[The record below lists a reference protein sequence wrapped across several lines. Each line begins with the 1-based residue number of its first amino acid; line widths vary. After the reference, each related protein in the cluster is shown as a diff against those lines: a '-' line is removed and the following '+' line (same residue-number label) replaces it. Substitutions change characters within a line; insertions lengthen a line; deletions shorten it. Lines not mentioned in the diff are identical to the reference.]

1 MYKQEEPEVN
11 IEQILERI
19 RSFFNRFRLGGG
31 AFTIVFLIL
40 GAAAVAWVGTGFYTV
55 QPGERAAVR
64 FFGEY
69 IVGSSEA
76 FLGGSG
82 SGLHWYWPAPI
93 GTRAKVQV
101 DEVRRLEL
109 GVRGGTTIPEEAF
122 MITGNENIV
131 DVQMLIQYDI
141 KDIEQFLFRIV
152 DPTGLTIKDAAETSL
167 RQVVGSRDID
177 DVLTTEKEAVQAETR
192 ALLQGLLDSYQAGIS
207 IREVKLLNVNP
218 PPEVRDAFD
227 DVVRAREDKERIR
240 NLAEAYEEDILP
252 RARGDAKRFIEE
264 AEGFRAE
271 RVNKATGDSQRFL
284 SILEEYRK
292 AKEVTRRRL
301 YLETM
306 EAILPGITKII
317 GDPGNIILSTPQSG
331 RVIPV
336 PSGE

>member
-19 RSFFNRFRLGGG
+19 RSFFNRFRIGGG
-31 AFTIVFLIL
+31 VFSILLLIFA
-40 GAAAVAWVGTGFYTV
+40 AAAVAWFGTGFYTV

-69 IVGSSEA
+69 IEGSSES
-76 FLGGSG
+76 FFGGSG

-131 DVQMLIQYDI
+131 DVQMLIQYDV
-141 KDIEQFLFRIV
+141 KDIEQFLFRVV

-167 RQVVGSRDID
+167 RQVVGAREID
-177 DVLTTEKEAVQAETR
+177 DVLTTEKEAVQADTR
-192 ALLQGLLDSYQAGIS
+192 ILLQGLLDSYQAGIR

-271 RVNKATGDSQRFL
+271 RVNKATGDSERFL

-292 AKEVTRRRL
+292 AKDVTRRRL

-306 EAILPGITKII
+306 EDILPGITKII
-317 GDPGNIILSTPQSG
+317 GDPERIILSTPQTG
-331 RVIPV
+331 RVVPV
-336 PSGE
+336 PGE